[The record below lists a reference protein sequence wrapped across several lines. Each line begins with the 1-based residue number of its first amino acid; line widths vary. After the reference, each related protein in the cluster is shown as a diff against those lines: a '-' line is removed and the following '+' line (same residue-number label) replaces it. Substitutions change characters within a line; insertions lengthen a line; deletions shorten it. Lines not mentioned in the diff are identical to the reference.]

1 MHPVLQYAQRGWYV
15 FPIAPGTKVPPEGFA
30 WKARSTNNVA
40 ALEKALVD
48 PRYRD
53 CNWAVDCGKS
63 GLFVVDAD
71 EGIKKGRLREGLKT
85 LSGKPVLTTPFT
97 VKTPLGGVHY
107 YYTGTLPSTGPKSHN
122 KIGEDVDTRG
132 IGGYVLIPGSF
143 AEGGY
148 YTAISEGPVP
158 EAPEWVKMHF
168 ASKPNTEI
176 RKTEA
181 LIHEDK
187 PAHLAKAVQ
196 YLINEAP
203 EAIEGQGGDSC
214 TYQVAARLRDLGV
227 TEGKALDLMAD
238 FWNPLK
244 AYPPWDYDDLRKK
257 IEHAYRY
264 AQNSPGCDTPEAQ
277 FPVHTLMKI
286 RRGSDVRMED
296 LKPYDWIMKGRYLPG
311 YYTVTI
317 APGGAGKSRLVL
329 AEAISIVT
337 GAQLTHN
344 EVIKTGPV
352 YLYTAEDPYEE
363 IDRRIGAVRKH
374 FGITSEQLKDLYFQ
388 SGYDEPIC
396 FAKQGERGSVIVNE
410 PLVSAMIERIKALKC
425 ILVILDPMVELHELP
440 ENESKMAVMVQVFR
454 RISKESGAALS
465 IVHHT
470 KKGITEAGD
479 MDSARGSSTL
489 VYGARLAHTLLTMT
503 EKEGKTFGI
512 TNGKHKWYSRIDNA
526 KGNYVAPAEQCDW
539 YRKHSISVFGAK
551 SDQTVG
557 TLERT
562 ELQAVKEMDPE
573 DLIKNRVFEI
583 LQTGE
588 PKSLNYVAKI
598 VKEDGLI
605 KGSKTTIYNTIEEIF
620 LNPVAYGAEVIQIE
634 LQQDA
639 SGNPVKTLAK
649 NFMMEGGLF

>member
-15 FPIAPGTKVPPEGFA
+15 FPIAPGTKVPLKGFE
-30 WKARSTNNVA
+30 WKVRSTNNVA

-48 PRYRD
+48 PRYKD
-53 CNWAVDCGKS
+53 CNWALDCEKS
-63 GLFVVDAD
+63 GVFVVDIDGEIGKQSLASLAID
-71 EGIKKGRLREGLKT
+71 SPHIVETPSGGLHLYYEGPGPTSCKT
-85 LSGKPVLTTPFT
+85 IAPGIDSR
-97 VKTPLGGVHY
+97 GV
-107 YYTGTLPSTGPKSHN
+107 
-122 KIGEDVDTRG
+122 
-132 IGGYVLIPGSF
+132 GGYVLIPGSSVNGSPYQALKSSDF
-143 AEGGY
+143 LPKA
-148 YTAISEGPVP
+148 P
-158 EAPEWVKMHF
+158 EAIFPKKAGV
-168 ASKPNTEI
+168 
-176 RKTEA
+176 RKTETP
-181 LIHEDK
+181 IQEDK
-187 PAHLAKAVQ
+187 PAHVKMAVD
-196 YLINEAP
+196 YLFSEAP
-203 EAIEGQGGDSC
+203 EAVQGERGS
-214 TYQVAARLRDLGV
+214 TAYKVACRLRDIGISENRAV
-227 TEGKALDLMAD
+227 SLMAE
-238 FWNPLK
+238 FWAETKTHPTIDHDELL
-244 AYPPWDYDDLRKK
+244 ASTT
-257 IEHAYRY
+257 HAYRY

-337 GAQLTHN
+337 GVQLTHN

-374 FGITSEQLKDLYFQ
+374 FGITSEQLQDLYFQ

-440 ENESKMAVMVQVFR
+440 ENESKMAVMVQIFR
-454 RISKESGAALS
+454 RIAKESGAALS
-465 IVHHT
+465 IIHHT

-539 YRKHSISVFGAK
+539 YRKHSISVFGSK

-573 DLIKNRVFEI
+573 DLVKNRVFEI

-639 SGNPVKTLAK
+639 SGNGVKMLSK
-649 NFMMEGGLF
+649 NFIMEGGMF